1 MTQQIASVRTS
12 TEIANEIGGN
22 ISNVK
27 QAVQQITWQV
37 FKTSNQGSA
46 TSVINQISSQ
56 LAVNPK
62 GLIARS
68 IWRFAQQLE
77 KGAEI
82 DITQISPPPERAIEN
97 FNTVILIDATNN
109 QHAAMDILRASQSI
123 ANANEQTG
131 HFSQSSCSDDS
142 CKSLGITNIAYIDIN
157 KVNRLANPV
166 YVIEDILRQ
175 TVIETAIKGSQSSA
189 DQFVQQ
195 LINHPTGPAAKSV
208 YGIAQL
214 QASGQISAANHA
226 IDNQALSLAA
236 GARMGDSVKLQQG
249 RHHEHKQGQ
258 QVKPIEPNQSGPD
271 DASSI
276 MNPGPK
282 PIEPNQSGPD
292 HDVPDGSKE
301 KLKSSN
307 SNED

>member
-1 MTQQIASVRTS
+1 MTQTIAYISDTLFSHQINQMTQRIASVRTS

-46 TSVINQISSQ
+46 TSVINQIFSQ

-62 GLIARS
+62 GLISRS

-109 QHAAMDILRASQSI
+109 QNAAMDIHRASQSI
-123 ANANEQTG
+123 ANANQQTS
-131 HFSQSSCSDDS
+131 HFSQSSCSGNN

-157 KVNRLANPV
+157 KVNKLANPV

-175 TVIETAIKGSQSSA
+175 TVIEIAIKASQSSA

-195 LINHPTGPAAKSV
+195 LTNNPSGPDAKSIH
-208 YGIAQL
+208 GIAQL
-214 QASGQISAANHA
+214 QDSGQISTA
-226 IDNQALSLAA
+226 IDNLALSLASD
-236 GARMGDSVKLQQG
+236 GMIGDSVKIQQG
-249 RHHEHKQGQ
+249 RHHEHKHGQ
-258 QVKPIEPNQSGPD
+258 QE
-271 DASSI
+271 
-276 MNPGPK
+276 K

-307 SNED
+307 GNED